1 MIKYVHS
8 KFHRLTKLLRKHM
21 LVIVLGGAIFFATLI
36 VLFPVTVSE
45 IPVGHAGVMYRP
57 FQGGVDLNT
66 VYKEGVHLKFPWNT
80 LTQYNMQ
87 VQNHTLNLQVMTAD
101 LLKSNVK
108 ITFQYELDKQ
118 TLQYLH
124 KYVGE
129 DYLNKIII
137 PKIASATR
145 EKIGAY
151 ASNKAFTADLQTVIN
166 EIAVYVDDSVIEKLS
181 PPGLVNVRLLRIS
194 DVQIADISFP
204 KQYEEAINAKLVE
217 QAKADAFVFK
227 IQAERQEATR
237 KVIEAEGIKKFQEI
251 VNAGLTENFL
261 RFKGIEATQKL
272 ADSDNS
278 KVVIFG
284 QGNSGLPLI
293 LGDME
298 KGKGK

>member
-1 MIKYVHS
+1 MINYIFGRSQKIS
-8 KFHRLTKLLRKHM
+8 LLLRKHI
-21 LVIVLGGAIFFATLI
+21 LALLLGTSILLASLI
-36 VLFPVTVSE
+36 VLFPVTIAE

-66 VYKEGVHLKFPWNT
+66 VYKEGVHFKMPWNK

-87 VQNHTLNLQVMTAD
+87 VQNHTLNLQVMTSD

-118 TLQYLH
+118 TLQLLH

-137 PKIASATR
+137 PKISSATR
-145 EKIGAY
+145 ENIGKY
-151 ASNKAFTADLQTVIN
+151 ASNKAFTSDIQTVID

-181 PPGLVNVRLLRIS
+181 PPGLTNVRLLRIS

-204 KQYEEAINAKLVE
+204 KQYEDAINAKLVE
-217 QAKADAFVFK
+217 QAKSDAMVFK
-227 IQAERQEATR
+227 IQAEKQEAAR

-251 VNAGLTENFL
+251 VNAGLTDNYL
-261 RFKGIEATQKL
+261 RLKGIEATQKL
-272 ADSDNS
+272 AESGNS

-298 KGKGK
+298 KKK

>member
-1 MIKYVHS
+1 MINNLHS
-8 KFHRLTKLLRKHM
+8 KLLSLKRLFQKHA
-21 LVIVLGGAIFFATLI
+21 LPIVLGTAIFFATLI
-36 VLFPVTVSE
+36 VLFPVIVKE

-57 FQGGVDLNT
+57 LQGGVDLT
-66 VYKEGVHLKFPWNT
+66 KVYKEGVHLKMPWNT

-87 VQNHTLNLQVMTAD
+87 VQNHTLNLQVMTSD

-108 ITFQYELDKQ
+108 ITFQYELDRQ

-137 PKIASATR
+137 PKISSATR
-145 EKIGAY
+145 ENIGKY
-151 ASNKAFTADLQTVIN
+151 ASNKAFTDDIQTVIK

-204 KQYEEAINAKLVE
+204 KQYEDAINAKLVE

-227 IQAERQEATR
+227 IQAEKQEATR
-237 KVIEAEGIKKFQEI
+237 KVIEAEGIKKFQDI
-251 VNAGLTENFL
+251 VNAGLSDNYL
-261 RFKGIEATQKL
+261 RLKGIEATQKL
-272 ADSDNS
+272 AESDNS

-284 QGNSGLPLI
+284 QGSSGLPLI
-293 LGDME
+293 LGDTE
-298 KGKGK
+298 KKGSK